1 MTATTRVNPP
11 GAFAQ
16 DLPADVRTW
25 LPLLGTTPA
34 WVVVPHMGPDADTL
48 GSSLALA
55 GLLRKLGR
63 PAWVACQDDVAS
75 RYDYLPGAADVLVN
89 ALPADMP
96 PGTGA
101 IACDAATFDRL
112 GTMAARIG
120 AMRPLVNVDHHIS
133 NTNWGS
139 HNLIDVAAAA
149 TGEVVFLLYDWF
161 GVPLDHDAAT
171 CLYAALVTDTGS
183 FRFPATTHRTM
194 AVASALLATDIDA
207 PAIGAAI
214 YERRTPGAVRLLG
227 LALASLRLGA
237 EGRLAWVTVP
247 LSMFAQAGAGEDEAD
262 AIAEKLREV
271 AGVEALF
278 VARESRDG
286 TVRVSLRSKGH
297 LDVNRIAQACGGGGH
312 VQAAGC
318 TIARP
323 LAEVEAELVAALE
336 EALRGA

>member
-11 GAFAQ
+11 GTFAR
-16 DLPADVRTW
+16 DLPADVQAW
-25 LPLLGTTPA
+25 LPLLKETPG

-55 GLLRKLGR
+55 RLLRALGR
-63 PAWVACQDDVAS
+63 PAWVACQDDVAA
-75 RYDYLPGAADVLVN
+75 RYDYLPGAADVLVD
-89 ALPADMP
+89 ALPADLP
-96 PGTGA
+96 AGAGA
-101 IACDAATFDRL
+101 ICCDAATFDRL
-112 GTMAARIG
+112 GTMGPRI
-120 AMRPLVNVDHHIS
+120 AQMRPLVNVDHHVS
-133 NTNWGS
+133 NPRWGS
-139 HNLIDVAAAA
+139 HNLVDEAAAA

-161 GVPLDHDAAT
+161 GVPLDREGAT

-183 FRFPATTHRTM
+183 FRYPATTHRTM
-194 AVASALLATDIDA
+194 AVASEILRADIDA

-214 YERRTPGAVRLLG
+214 YERRSPGAIRLLG
-227 LALASLRLGA
+227 LALASMKLGA
-237 EGRLAWVTVP
+237 GGKLAWVTVP
-247 LSMFAQAGAGEDEAD
+247 LTMFEQAGAGEDEAD

-286 TVRVSLRSKGH
+286 AVRVSLRSKGH
-297 LDVNRIAQACGGGGH
+297 VDVNQIARRCEGGGH

-323 LAEVEAELVAALE
+323 LASVEAELVAALE

>member
-11 GAFAQ
+11 GTFAR
-16 DLPADVRTW
+16 DLPADVQAW
-25 LPLLGTTPA
+25 LPLLQTTPA

-55 GLLRKLGR
+55 GLLRRLGR
-63 PAWVACQDDVAS
+63 PAWVACQDDVAQ
-75 RYDYLPGAADVLVN
+75 RFDYLPGAAEVVVN
-89 ALPADMP
+89 ALPADLP
-96 PGTGA
+96 AGTGA

-112 GTMAARIG
+112 GTMGPRIA

-133 NTNWGS
+133 NPGWGS
-139 HNLIDVAAAA
+139 HNLVDVASAA
-149 TGEVVFLLYDWF
+149 TGEAIYLLYDWF
-161 GVPLDHDAAT
+161 GVPLDRDAAT

-183 FRFPATTHRTM
+183 FRYPATTHRTM
-194 AVASALLATDIDA
+194 AVASEILATDIDA

-214 YERRTPGAVRLLG
+214 YERRTPGAMRLLG
-227 LALASLRLGA
+227 LALASLKMGA
-237 EGRLAWVTVP
+237 GGRLAWVTVP
-247 LSMFAQAGAGEDEAD
+247 LSMFEQAGAGEDEAD
-262 AIAEKLREV
+262 AIAERLREV

-286 TVRVSLRSKGH
+286 AVRVSLRSKG
-297 LDVNRIAQACGGGGH
+297 LVDVNQIASCCAGGGH